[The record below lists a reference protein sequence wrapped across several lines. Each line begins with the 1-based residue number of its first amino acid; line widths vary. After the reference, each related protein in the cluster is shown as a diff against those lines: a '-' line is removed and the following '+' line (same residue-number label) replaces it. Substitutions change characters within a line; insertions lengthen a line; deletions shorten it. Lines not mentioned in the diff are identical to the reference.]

1 MSEPGVKWH
10 RNKIVIGVSLGISIL
25 FTGFVVPHLLST
37 RQVCGPGFHAAAY
50 NHLIMHLDNYYLSCG
65 DFPKELYELNV
76 GGCEAW
82 QKQALGEINLLDEN
96 GAEWIYYYPSRST
109 QGKAI
114 FDLFSSGYSEQY
126 IRN

>member
-1 MSEPGVKWH
+1 MSERGVIWH

-25 FTGFVVPHLLST
+25 FTGFVVPNLLST
-37 RQVCGPGFHAAAY
+37 QQICGLGFHTASY

-65 DFPKELYELNV
+65 HYPKALSDLNI

-82 QKQALGEINLLDEN
+82 QKQWSAEIDLLDAN
-96 GAEWIYYYPSRST
+96 GVEWVYHYPSRST

-126 IRN
+126 MRN

>member
-1 MSEPGVKWH
+1 MRRHK
-10 RNKIVIGVSLGISIL
+10 KLALGI
-25 FTGFVVPHLLST
+25 GFVAPILISA
-37 RQVCGPGFHAAAY
+37 RQVCGSDFHTAAH
-50 NHLIMHLDNYYLSCG
+50 NRLIMHLDHYYLSCG
-65 DFPKELYELNV
+65 DYPKELYELNV

-96 GAEWIYYYPSRST
+96 GVEWIYHYPSRST

-126 IRN
+126 MRN